1 MTMGLFDGISN
12 MISNVMGGATT
23 GPMANE
29 FMGVLQQHG
38 VDGVSGLVS
47 QFEQSGLGAHV
58 ASWVGEGENLPIS
71 ADQVQQALGSPAIAS
86 IAAKFGVDP
95 AQASQMISEH
105 LPAIMSHLTP
115 GGQIPAGAPPT
126 SDAVVDSAVDPSVDV
141 NDPNG

>member
-1 MTMGLFDGISN
+1 MGLFDGISS
-12 MISNVMGGATT
+12 MIGNALSGGGA
-23 GPMANE
+23 GPIADE

-58 ASWVGEGENLPIS
+58 QSWIGEGQNLPVS
-71 ADQVQQALGSPAIAS
+71 PDQIEQALGSPAIAS

-95 AQASQMISEH
+95 EQAKQMISQH
-105 LPAIMSHLTP
+105 LPGIISHLTP
-115 GGQIPAGAPPT
+115 GGQVPAGAPPT
-126 SDAVVDSAVDPSVDV
+126 SDAVVDSAVDPDTDV

>member
-1 MTMGLFDGISN
+1 MGFFDGISS
-12 MISNVMGGATT
+12 MIGNALASGDH
-23 GPMANE
+23 GPIADE

-58 ASWVGEGENLPIS
+58 QSWVGDGQNLPIS
-71 ADQVQQALGSPAIAS
+71 PDQIESALGSPAIAS

-95 AQASQMISEH
+95 DQAKQMISEH
-105 LPAIMSHLTP
+105 LPGIINHLTP
-115 GGQIPAGAPPT
+115 NGQVPAGAPPT